1 VVRSGA
7 VSVPIVLHQWE
18 ISPFC
23 GKVRKVLD
31 AKGLEYRKVD
41 YNGLRALRA
50 KRLSRLGKLP
60 VLEHGTETVV
70 DSSAI
75 ARFLED
81 RYPQPRLI
89 PLDPRERHLCHFM
102 EDWADEVLH
111 WFEVYFRVH
120 DPQAAREVAEI
131 STQGRPA
138 WERPVLQAGF
148 KLRYLP
154 RLRAQGID
162 KQERA
167 EVEAAFVAH
176 LDHVDGLLEGRDWLV
191 SDERCLADIAVAA
204 QLDEIERTSPF
215 RREIR
220 YRERLSAWLDRN
232 R

>member
-1 VVRSGA
+1 M
-7 VSVPIVLHQWE
+7 SVPIVLHQWE

-23 GKVRKVLD
+23 GKVRKVLE
-31 AKGLEYRKVD
+31 AKGLAYDKVD
-41 YNGLRALRA
+41 YNGLRALRV

-60 VLEHGTETVV
+60 VLEHGTETIA

-81 RYPQPRLI
+81 RYPTPRLI
-89 PLDPRERHLCHFM
+89 PPDARERHLCHFL

-111 WFEVYFRVH
+111 WFEVYLRVY
-120 DPQAAREVAEI
+120 DPEAAREVAEL

-138 WERPVLQAGF
+138 WERPIMQAGF
-148 KLRYLP
+148 QLRYIP

-162 KQERA
+162 RNERA
-167 EVEAAFVAH
+167 EVEATFVAH
-176 LDHVDGLLEGRDWLV
+176 LDHLEGLLEDRTWLV
-191 SDERCLADIAVAA
+191 SESRCLADIAVAA

-220 YRERLSAWLDRN
+220 YRKRLSAWLDRN